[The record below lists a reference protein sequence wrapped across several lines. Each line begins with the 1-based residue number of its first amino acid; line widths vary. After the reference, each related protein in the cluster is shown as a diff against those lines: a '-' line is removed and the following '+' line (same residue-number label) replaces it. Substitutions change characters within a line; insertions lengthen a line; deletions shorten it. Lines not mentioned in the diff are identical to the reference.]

1 MRAEVLSWCRREA
14 LFSPGAQVVCAVSG
28 GADSMAMLCCLR
40 ELAAEL
46 SVYVRAAH
54 FNHRLRGAESDG
66 DEAFV
71 RAFCAAEGIELV
83 CGAPEKPARSEE
95 EAREQRYAFLDSI
108 PCDAV
113 AIAHTAE
120 DNLETLL
127 QHLLRGSGLRGL
139 GGIPP
144 RRGRYVRPLLAVSHA
159 QARDYL
165 RARGTG
171 WREDATNA
179 EDGCQRNRLR
189 HGVLPLL
196 AAETPELPLRV
207 TELTALVRADDA
219 LLDREAER
227 LLLPAPEPLFSDP
240 CVLRRV
246 RLAPLREAPEP
257 LQRRA
262 LRILLREALPQ
273 DAALVHIRALQALL
287 ENPAP
292 AARAD
297 LPGRLTVRRSYDALE
312 LVRGTPPVFRPVPLA
327 QTVHFPALGL
337 RAVCTLAEKNEK
349 IQNTPF
355 TFALKYDKM
364 VGRIPVFR
372 PRKTGDMLTLPD
384 GRCVT
389 LKKLFLD
396 RRLPQ
401 PVRDRVPVLE
411 LDGQVIAVVGFG
423 ADPRWTA
430 RDGEQAVILR
440 IEKEEM

>member
-95 EAREQRYAFLDSI
+95 EARKQRYAFLDSI

-127 QHLLRGSGLRGL
+127 QHLLRGSGCGASAASRRAAGAMY
-139 GGIPP
+139 GRCWPFP
-144 RRGRYVRPLLAVSHA
+144 MRRRGNIC
-159 QARDYL
+159 
-165 RARGTG
+165 ARGARG

-179 EDGCQRNRLR
+179 EDSCQRNRLR

-196 AAETPELPLRV
+196 AAEMPELPLRV

-227 LLLPAPEPLFSDP
+227 LLLPAPEPA
-240 CVLRRV
+240 VLRPMRA
-246 RLAPLREAPEP
+246 APGAARAAARGPEP

-262 LRILLREALPQ
+262 LRCLLREALPQ

-411 LDGQVIAVVGFG
+411 LDGQVIAVAGFG

-430 RDGEQAVILR
+430 VTESRL
-440 IEKEEM
+440 

>member
-179 EDGCQRNRLR
+179 EDSCQRNRLR

-262 LRILLREALPQ
+262 LRCLLREALPQ

-297 LPGRLTVRRSYDALE
+297 LPGRLTV
-312 LVRGTPPVFRPVPLA
+312 
-327 QTVHFPALGL
+327 
-337 RAVCTLAEKNEK
+337 
-349 IQNTPF
+349 
-355 TFALKYDKM
+355 
-364 VGRIPVFR
+364 GRIPIFR

>member
-1 MRAEVLSWCRREA
+1 MCGQRTSTTACAGRSPTATRPLCARSARPRAS
-14 LFSPGAQVVCAVSG
+14 S
-28 GADSMAMLCCLR
+28 
-40 ELAAEL
+40 
-46 SVYVRAAH
+46 
-54 FNHRLRGAESDG
+54 
-66 DEAFV
+66 
-71 RAFCAAEGIELV
+71 LV

-95 EAREQRYAFLDSI
+95 EARKQRYAFLDSI

-159 QARDYL
+159 QAREYL

-240 CVLRRV
+240 CVLRRCGS
-246 RLAPLREAPEP
+246 
-257 LQRRA
+257 RRCA
-262 LRILLREALPQ
+262 RPRSRCSAGAALP
-273 DAALVHIRALQALL
+273 AA
-287 ENPAP
+287 
-292 AARAD
+292 
-297 LPGRLTVRRSYDALE
+297 
-312 LVRGTPPVFRPVPLA
+312 
-327 QTVHFPALGL
+327 
-337 RAVCTLAEKNEK
+337 
-349 IQNTPF
+349 
-355 TFALKYDKM
+355 
-364 VGRIPVFR
+364 
-372 PRKTGDMLTLPD
+372 
-384 GRCVT
+384 
-389 LKKLFLD
+389 
-396 RRLPQ
+396 
-401 PVRDRVPVLE
+401 
-411 LDGQVIAVVGFG
+411 
-423 ADPRWTA
+423 
-430 RDGEQAVILR
+430 
-440 IEKEEM
+440 

>member
-108 PCDAV
+108 PCDAIAV
-113 AIAHTAE
+113 AHTAE

-159 QARDYL
+159 QAREYL

-207 TELTALVRADDA
+207 T
-219 LLDREAER
+219 
-227 LLLPAPEPLFSDP
+227 
-240 CVLRRV
+240 
-246 RLAPLREAPEP
+246 
-257 LQRRA
+257 
-262 LRILLREALPQ
+262 
-273 DAALVHIRALQALL
+273 
-287 ENPAP
+287 
-292 AARAD
+292 
-297 LPGRLTVRRSYDALE
+297 
-312 LVRGTPPVFRPVPLA
+312 
-327 QTVHFPALGL
+327 
-337 RAVCTLAEKNEK
+337 
-349 IQNTPF
+349 
-355 TFALKYDKM
+355 
-364 VGRIPVFR
+364 
-372 PRKTGDMLTLPD
+372 
-384 GRCVT
+384 
-389 LKKLFLD
+389 
-396 RRLPQ
+396 
-401 PVRDRVPVLE
+401 
-411 LDGQVIAVVGFG
+411 
-423 ADPRWTA
+423 
-430 RDGEQAVILR
+430 
-440 IEKEEM
+440 

>member
-179 EDGCQRNRLR
+179 EDSCQRNRLR

-196 AAETPELPLRV
+196 AAEMPEL
-207 TELTALVRADDA
+207 
-219 LLDREAER
+219 
-227 LLLPAPEPLFSDP
+227 
-240 CVLRRV
+240 
-246 RLAPLREAPEP
+246 PLREAPEP

-262 LRILLREALPQ
+262 LRCLLRKALPQ

-327 QTVHFPALGL
+327 QTVRFPALGL

-411 LDGQVIAVVGFG
+411 LDGQVIAVAGFG

>member
-113 AIAHTAE
+113 AVAHTAE

-159 QARDYL
+159 QAREYL

-179 EDGCQRNRLR
+179 EDSCQRNRLR

-227 LLLPAPEPLFSDP
+227 LLLPAPEP
-240 CVLRRV
+240 
-246 RLAPLREAPEP
+246 A
-257 LQRRA
+257 
-262 LRILLREALPQ
+262 
-273 DAALVHIRALQALL
+273 
-287 ENPAP
+287 
-292 AARAD
+292 
-297 LPGRLTVRRSYDALE
+297 
-312 LVRGTPPVFRPVPLA
+312 VFRPVRAAPGAARAAARGPGAAAAPGSAL
-327 QTVHFPALGL
+327 PA
-337 RAVCTLAEKNEK
+337 A
-349 IQNTPF
+349 
-355 TFALKYDKM
+355 
-364 VGRIPVFR
+364 
-372 PRKTGDMLTLPD
+372 
-384 GRCVT
+384 
-389 LKKLFLD
+389 
-396 RRLPQ
+396 
-401 PVRDRVPVLE
+401 
-411 LDGQVIAVVGFG
+411 
-423 ADPRWTA
+423 
-430 RDGEQAVILR
+430 
-440 IEKEEM
+440 

>member
-1 MRAEVLSWCRREA
+1 MRAEVLSWCRRES

-159 QARDYL
+159 QAREYL

-179 EDGCQRNRLR
+179 EDSCQRNRLR

-196 AAETPELPLRV
+196 AAEMPELPLRV

-227 LLLPAPEPLFSDP
+227 LLLPAPEPL
-240 CVLRRV
+240 
-246 RLAPLREAPEP
+246 
-257 LQRRA
+257 QRRA
-262 LRILLREALPQ
+262 LRILLREAMPQ

-337 RAVCTLAEKNEK
+337 RAACTLAEKNEK

-364 VGRIPVFR
+364 VGRIPIFR

-411 LDGQVIAVVGFG
+411 LDGQVIAVAGFG

>member
-1 MRAEVLSWCRREA
+1 MPS
-14 LFSPGAQVVCAVSG
+14 
-28 GADSMAMLCCLR
+28 
-40 ELAAEL
+40 
-46 SVYVRAAH
+46 
-54 FNHRLRGAESDG
+54 
-66 DEAFV
+66 
-71 RAFCAAEGIELV
+71 
-83 CGAPEKPARSEE
+83 
-95 EAREQRYAFLDSI
+95 SI
-108 PCDAV
+108 PSRATPLPSLTRPRIISRRCCS
-113 AIAHTAE
+113 
-120 DNLETLL
+120 
-127 QHLLRGSGLRGL
+127 HLLRGSGLRGL

-159 QARDYL
+159 QAREYL

-179 EDGCQRNRLR
+179 EDSCQRNRLR

-196 AAETPELPLRV
+196 AAEMPELPLRV

-227 LLLPAPEPLFSDP
+227 LLLPAPEPAVFRP
-240 CVLRRV
+240 V
-246 RLAPLREAPEP
+246 RAAQGAARAAARGPGAAAAP
-257 LQRRA
+257 A
-262 LRILLREALPQ
+262 LRCLLREALPQ

-401 PVRDRVPVLE
+401 PIRDRVPVLE
-411 LDGQVIAVVGFG
+411 VDGQVIAVGGFG
-423 ADPRWTA
+423 RGSALDSP
-430 RDGEQAVILR
+430 
-440 IEKEEM
+440 

>member
-1 MRAEVLSWCRREA
+1 MRAEVLSWCRRES

-179 EDGCQRNRLR
+179 EDSCQRNRLR

-196 AAETPELPLRV
+196 AAEMPELPLRV

-262 LRILLREALPQ
+262 ACCVRPCRRMRPLSTSGRCRPCSKILLPLPG
-273 DAALVHIRALQALL
+273 LTC
-287 ENPAP
+287 P
-292 AARAD
+292 AA
-297 LPGRLTVRRSYDALE
+297 
-312 LVRGTPPVFRPVPLA
+312 
-327 QTVHFPALGL
+327 
-337 RAVCTLAEKNEK
+337 
-349 IQNTPF
+349 
-355 TFALKYDKM
+355 
-364 VGRIPVFR
+364 
-372 PRKTGDMLTLPD
+372 
-384 GRCVT
+384 
-389 LKKLFLD
+389 
-396 RRLPQ
+396 
-401 PVRDRVPVLE
+401 
-411 LDGQVIAVVGFG
+411 
-423 ADPRWTA
+423 
-430 RDGEQAVILR
+430 
-440 IEKEEM
+440 

>member
-1 MRAEVLSWCRREA
+1 
-14 LFSPGAQVVCAVSG
+14 
-28 GADSMAMLCCLR
+28 
-40 ELAAEL
+40 
-46 SVYVRAAH
+46 
-54 FNHRLRGAESDG
+54 
-66 DEAFV
+66 
-71 RAFCAAEGIELV
+71 
-83 CGAPEKPARSEE
+83 
-95 EAREQRYAFLDSI
+95 
-108 PCDAV
+108 
-113 AIAHTAE
+113 
-120 DNLETLL
+120 
-127 QHLLRGSGLRGL
+127 
-139 GGIPP
+139 
-144 RRGRYVRPLLAVSHA
+144 
-159 QARDYL
+159 
-165 RARGTG
+165 
-171 WREDATNA
+171 
-179 EDGCQRNRLR
+179 
-189 HGVLPLL
+189 
-196 AAETPELPLRV
+196 LPLRV

-262 LRILLREALPQ
+262 LRCLLREALPQ

-411 LDGQVIAVVGFG
+411 LDGQVIAVAGFG

>member
-1 MRAEVLSWCRREA
+1 MRAEVLSWCRRES

-108 PCDAV
+108 PCDAIAV
-113 AIAHTAE
+113 AHTAE

-159 QARDYL
+159 QAREYL

-196 AAETPELPLRV
+196 AAEMPELPLRV

-262 LRILLREALPQ
+262 LRCLLREALPQ

-411 LDGQVIAVVGFG
+411 AGSGGLRRGSALDG
-423 ADPRWTA
+423 P
-430 RDGEQAVILR
+430 
-440 IEKEEM
+440 